1 MDTEILAL
9 QFGDYEEIEIEGTRL
24 LMFKN
29 GKAFRWSKCGY
40 WKFIHNT
47 ANTREGYNQIV
58 LGRKEDK
65 NLQLFY
71 RHRLMGYAFLNLDI
85 NDSKS
90 QIDHIDGN
98 RLNNNIN
105 NLRIVN
111 NQQNHFNRTTAKG
124 YYTTPNNKYMAQIG
138 TNYKV
143 INLGTYDTEEEARQ
157 AYLNAKIIYHPIV
170 NVNL

>member
-1 MDTEILAL
+1 MNTEDLAL

-58 LGRKEDK
+58 VGRKEDK

-85 NDSKS
+85 NDPKL
-90 QIDHIDGN
+90 QIDHIDGA

-111 NQQNHFNRTTAKG
+111 NQQNHLIE
-124 YYTTPNNKYMAQIG
+124 QEQ
-138 TNYKV
+138 KV
-143 INLGTYDTEEEARQ
+143 IH
-157 AYLNAKIIYHPIV
+157 IIDNRKNIW
-170 NVNL
+170 LKSEQTIK

>member
-1 MDTEILAL
+1 MNTEILAL

-24 LMFKN
+24 LMFKT

-47 ANTREGYNQIV
+47 ANTNTGYNKIGV
-58 LGRKEDK
+58 GRKEDN
-65 NLQLFY
+65 NLQIFY
-71 RHRLMGYAFLNLDI
+71 RHRLLAYAFLNLDI
-85 NDSKS
+85 NEPKL
-90 QIDHIDGN
+90 QIDHIDGD

-111 NQQNHFNRTTAKG
+111 NQQNHFNRTKAKG
-124 YYTTPNNKYMAQIG
+124 YFIMPNNKYRAQIG
-138 TNYKV
+138 
-143 INLGTYDTEEEARQ
+143 INSRLIYLGLYDTEEEARQ